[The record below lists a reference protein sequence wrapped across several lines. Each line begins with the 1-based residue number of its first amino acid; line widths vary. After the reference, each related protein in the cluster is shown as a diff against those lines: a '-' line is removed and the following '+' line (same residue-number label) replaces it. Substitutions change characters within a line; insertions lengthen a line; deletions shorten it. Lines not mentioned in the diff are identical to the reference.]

1 MEPAALIEDEWKAMQ
16 KISMLLGK
24 KGLSAWLWNF
34 RQRCLLAGTS
44 RIMLRESNQ
53 LTIAYQA
60 EVVQSTRAITGG
72 VAWYLGNLAVALRDF
87 IRHGC
92 P

>member
-1 MEPAALIEDEWKAMQ
+1 
-16 KISMLLGK
+16 
-24 KGLSAWLWNF
+24 
-34 RQRCLLAGTS
+34 
-44 RIMLRESNQ
+44 MLRESNQ

-87 IRHGC
+87 IRHGYA
-92 P
+92 